1 MDRRRR
7 RRRERV
13 LADRADTE
21 KSGVQVN
28 GTVGIIGVKD
38 RQIEEFVRATGMRPL
53 VLQVEEL
60 TSPRGALASTPDV
73 VVVDVR
79 ADRHLLGMV
88 ASIKR
93 RHPTMGI
100 AIVVPSL
107 EPEMMLQAMR
117 AGVTEC
123 IPEPLTQGALESAIG
138 RVMVQRAAPVEGR
151 VFAVI
156 GAKGGVGATTV
167 AVNFAESIARS
178 AGETLLI
185 DLNVATGDAAV
196 FLGVDPR
203 FTVLDALE
211 NTQRLDENFFRGL
224 VVHTPSGLDLLAA
237 SVRVLSGALDPLRV
251 RTLIE
256 FAVRYYRAIV
266 LDVPRGDASALDA
279 LDAASSIF
287 IVVNHELP
295 TLSAAY
301 RIVARL
307 RQKYG
312 SDRISL
318 LVNRS
323 DKHSDIS
330 LSDIEKAVNAKV
342 KHVFPSEYKPALA
355 AANHGQPLARSSDG
369 RLAASFH
376 EFVRA
381 LTGPQKPVEDTKRM
395 FGWLT
400 PKRSQAD

>member
-1 MDRRRR
+1 
-7 RRRERV
+7 
-13 LADRADTE
+13 
-21 KSGVQVN
+21 VN
-28 GTVGIIGVKD
+28 GTVGIIGARD
-38 RQIEEFVRATGMRPL
+38 RQLEEFVRVAGMRPAPL
-53 VLQVEEL
+53 EVEEL

-73 VVVDVR
+73 VIVDVR
-79 ADRHLLGMV
+79 ADRHLLSMV

-93 RHPTMGI
+93 RHPAMGI
-100 AIVVPSL
+100 AIIVPAL
-107 EPEMMLQAMR
+107 DPEMMLQAMR

-123 IPEPLTQGALESAIG
+123 VAEPLTQDSVESAIG
-138 RVMVQRAAPVEGR
+138 RVLVQRAAPVEGR

-156 GAKGGVGATTV
+156 GAKGGVGATTI

-178 AGETLLI
+178 AGETLLV

-224 VVHTPSGLDLLAA
+224 VAHTSSGLDLLAA
-237 SVRVLSGALDPLRV
+237 AVRVIAGPLDPQRV

-279 LDAASSIF
+279 LEAASSIF
-287 IVVNHELP
+287 VVVNHELP
-295 TLSAAY
+295 TLSSAY
-301 RIVARL
+301 RLVGRL
-307 RQKYG
+307 RQRYG

-330 LSDIEKAVNAKV
+330 ISDIEKAVNAKV

-355 AANHGQPLARSSDG
+355 AANHGQPLARSTEG

-376 EFVRA
+376 EFVRT
-381 LTGPQKPVEDTKRM
+381 LTKPEKPVAADETRRM

-400 PKRSQAD
+400 PKRSQAE

>member
-1 MDRRRR
+1 
-7 RRRERV
+7 
-13 LADRADTE
+13 
-21 KSGVQVN
+21 
-28 GTVGIIGVKD
+28 
-38 RQIEEFVRATGMRPL
+38 
-53 VLQVEEL
+53 
-60 TSPRGALASTPDV
+60 
-73 VVVDVR
+73 
-79 ADRHLLGMV
+79 
-88 ASIKR
+88 
-93 RHPTMGI
+93 
-100 AIVVPSL
+100 
-107 EPEMMLQAMR
+107 
-117 AGVTEC
+117 
-123 IPEPLTQGALESAIG
+123 
-138 RVMVQRAAPVEGR
+138 
-151 VFAVI
+151 
-156 GAKGGVGATTV
+156 
-167 AVNFAESIARS
+167 VNFAEAIARS
-178 AGETLLI
+178 AGETLLV
-185 DLNVATGDAAV
+185 DLNVATGDASV

-224 VVHTPSGLDLLAA
+224 VVHTPSGLDLLAS
-237 SVRVLSGALDPLRV
+237 SVRVMSGPLDPTRV

-266 LDVPRGDASALDA
+266 LDVPRADASALDA

-287 IVVNHELP
+287 VIVNHELP

-301 RIVARL
+301 RIVSRL

-330 LSDIEKAVNAKV
+330 ISDIEKAVNAKV

-376 EFVRA
+376 EFVRT
-381 LTGPQKPVEDTKRM
+381 LTGPTKPAVEDTKRM

-400 PKRSQAD
+400 PKKVEGRS

>member
-1 MDRRRR
+1 
-7 RRRERV
+7 
-13 LADRADTE
+13 
-21 KSGVQVN
+21 VN
-28 GTVGIIGVKD
+28 GTVGIIGARD
-38 RQIEEFVRATGMRPL
+38 RQIEELVRSAGMRP
-53 VLQVEEL
+53 VVVKVEDL
-60 TSPRGALASTPDV
+60 ASPRGALSSSPDV
-73 VVVDVR
+73 VIVDVR
-79 ADRHLLGMV
+79 ADRQLL
-88 ASIKR
+88 AQIAAIKR
-93 RHPTMGI
+93 RHPSMGV
-100 AIVVPSL
+100 AIVVPAL
-107 EPEMMLQAMR
+107 EPELMLHAMR

-123 IPEPLTQGALESAIG
+123 LAEPLTQGALESAIG
-138 RVMVQRAAPVEGR
+138 RVMVQRTAPVEGR
-151 VFAVI
+151 VFAII
-156 GAKGGVGATTV
+156 GAKGGVGATTI

-203 FTVLDALE
+203 FTVVDALE

-224 VVHTPSGLDLLAA
+224 VMHTPSGLDLLAA
-237 SVRVLSGALDPLRV
+237 SVRLLATQLDPQRV
-251 RTLIE
+251 RTLVD

-266 LDVPRGDASALDA
+266 IDVPRTDTAALDS

-287 IVVNHELP
+287 VVVNHELP
-295 TLSAAY
+295 TLSNAY
-301 RIVARL
+301 RLVARL

-330 LSDIEKAVNAKV
+330 LSDIEKAVNARV
-342 KHVFPSEYKPALA
+342 KHVFPSDYKPALA
-355 AANHGQPLARSSDG
+355 AANHGQPLARSSEG
-369 RLAASFH
+369 RLAGSFH

-381 LTGPQKPVEDTKRM
+381 LTAPDKPTEDTRRM

-400 PKRSQAD
+400 PKRSHAD

>member
-1 MDRRRR
+1 
-7 RRRERV
+7 
-13 LADRADTE
+13 
-21 KSGVQVN
+21 VN

-38 RQIEEFVRATGMRPL
+38 RQIEDFVRAAGMRPL
-53 VLQVEEL
+53 VLQVEDL
-60 TSPRGALASTPDV
+60 TSSRGALAATPDV

-79 ADRHLLGMV
+79 ADRHLLTMV
-88 ASIKR
+88 AAIKR
-93 RHPTMGI
+93 RNPAMGV
-100 AIVVPSL
+100 AIVVPAL
-107 EPEMMLQAMR
+107 EPELMLQAMR

-123 IPEPLTQGALESAIG
+123 VAEPLTQGALESAIG

-156 GAKGGVGATTV
+156 GAKGGVGATTI

-178 AGETLLI
+178 AGETLLV

-203 FTVLDALE
+203 FTIVDALE

-237 SVRVLSGALDPLRV
+237 SVRIMTGPLDPHRV
-251 RTLIE
+251 RTRVE
-256 FAVRYYRAIV
+256 FAVRFYRAVV
-266 LDVPRGDASALDA
+266 LDVPRGDAAALDA
-279 LDAASSIF
+279 LEAASSIF
-287 IVVNHELP
+287 VVVNHELP
-295 TLSAAY
+295 TLSSAY
-301 RIVARL
+301 RLVARL

-342 KHVFPSEYKPALA
+342 KHVFPSEYNPALA

-369 RLAASFH
+369 RLAVSFH
-376 EFVRA
+376 EFVKS
-381 LTGPQKPVEDTKRM
+381 LTGPGKPAAEETKRM

>member
-1 MDRRRR
+1 
-7 RRRERV
+7 
-13 LADRADTE
+13 
-21 KSGVQVN
+21 
-28 GTVGIIGVKD
+28 
-38 RQIEEFVRATGMRPL
+38 MRPV
-53 VLQVEEL
+53 VLQVEDL
-60 TSPRGALASTPDV
+60 ASARGALTSEPDV
-73 VVVDVR
+73 VLVDVR
-79 ADRHLLGMV
+79 ADKHLITTIG
-88 ASIKR
+88 AIKR
-93 RHPTMGI
+93 RHPSLGI
-100 AIVVPSL
+100 AIVVPAL
-107 EPEMMLQAMR
+107 DPEVMLQAMR

-123 IPEPLTQGALESAIG
+123 VAEPLTQGTLESAIG

-167 AVNFAESIARS
+167 AVNLAEAIARS

-185 DLNVATGDAAV
+185 DLHVATGDAAV

-203 FTVLDALE
+203 FTVVDALE

-224 VVHTPSGLDLLAA
+224 VVHTPSGLDLLASA
-237 SVRVLSGALDPLRV
+237 SRLMAGPVDPHRV
-251 RTLIE
+251 RALIE
-256 FAVRYYRAIV
+256 FAVRYYRVVV
-266 LDVPRGDASALDA
+266 LDVPRGDAAALDA
-279 LDAASSIF
+279 LEAASSIF
-287 IVVNHELP
+287 VVVNHELP
-295 TLSAAY
+295 TLSSAY
-301 RIVARL
+301 RLVARL

-323 DKHSDIS
+323 DRHSDIS

-342 KHVFPSEYKPALA
+342 KHVFPSDYKPALA
-355 AANHGQPLARSSDG
+355 AVNHGQPLARSTDG

-376 EFVRA
+376 QFVRG
-381 LTGPQKPVEDTKRM
+381 LMGPDKPAEETRRM

>member
-1 MDRRRR
+1 
-7 RRRERV
+7 
-13 LADRADTE
+13 
-21 KSGVQVN
+21 VN
-28 GTVGIIGVKD
+28 GTVGIIGARD
-38 RQIEEFVRATGMRPL
+38 RQIEDLVRLAGMRP
-53 VLQVEEL
+53 VVVKVEDL
-60 TSPRGALASTPDV
+60 ASPRGALSSSPDV
-73 VVVDVR
+73 VIVDVR
-79 ADRHLLGMV
+79 ADRQLL
-88 ASIKR
+88 AQIAAIKR
-93 RHPTMGI
+93 RHPSMGV
-100 AIVVPSL
+100 AIVVPAL
-107 EPEMMLQAMR
+107 EPELMLHAMR

-123 IPEPLTQGALESAIG
+123 LAEPLTQGALESAIG
-138 RVMVQRAAPVEGR
+138 RVMVQRTAPVEGR
-151 VFAVI
+151 VFAII
-156 GAKGGVGATTV
+156 GAKGGVGATTI

-203 FTVLDALE
+203 FTVVDALE

-224 VVHTPSGLDLLAA
+224 VMHTPSGLDLLAA
-237 SVRVLSGALDPLRV
+237 SVRLLATQLDPQRV
-251 RTLIE
+251 RTLVD

-266 LDVPRGDASALDA
+266 IDVPRTDAAALDA

-287 IVVNHELP
+287 VVVNHELP
-295 TLSAAY
+295 TLSSAY
-301 RIVARL
+301 RLVARL

-330 LSDIEKAVNAKV
+330 LSDIEKAVNARV
-342 KHVFPSEYKPALA
+342 KHVFPSDYKPALA
-355 AANHGQPLARSSDG
+355 AANHGQPLARSSEG
-369 RLAASFH
+369 RLAVSFH

-381 LTGPQKPVEDTKRM
+381 LTAPDKPTEDTRRM